1 MTFTQLRI
9 LQAVARTGNMTRAA
23 EELATTQSAV
33 SHALRALESELGVA
47 LLVRGNHG
55 VSLTAAGRA
64 VCRRATLILTQVEAL
79 EQEAASA
86 REHERG
92 SLRIGVISSANARLL
107 PPILRRFGDAH
118 PQVRLTVMEGS
129 DNEVLEWLETGA
141 ADIAT
146 VSSGVAGTTG
156 VASAARTT
164 DGVSLPAGLVAR
176 PLAADRMLAVL
187 PGGHELGVRH
197 SVPVV
202 ELARHPFIMSTGGCE
217 PLITALARAAG
228 ASLKCHY
235 RVRDTN
241 SILAMVAEGLGVSIV
256 PELSLPA
263 HRAGAHAIPLDPAA
277 ERTILLAWPTDPL
290 PTATAFAELAAT
302 LTPNPTH
309 HPPRGVLHSP
319 PRRDE

>member
-47 LLVRGNHG
+47 LLVRGNQG

-64 VCRRATLILTQVEAL
+64 VCRRATLILTQAEAL
-79 EQEAASA
+79 EQEVAAI
-86 REHERG
+86 RGQERG
-92 SLRIGVISSANARLL
+92 SLRVGVIPSANARLL
-107 PPILRRFGDAH
+107 PPILRRFAEAH
-118 PQVRLTVMEGS
+118 PRVRLTVMEGS

-146 VSSGVAGTTG
+146 VS
-156 VASAARTT
+156 AAV
-164 DGVSLPAGLVAR
+164 DEAPLPAGSVAR
-176 PLAADRMLAVL
+176 RLAADRMLAVL
-187 PGGHELGVRH
+187 PSGHELSVRH
-197 SVPVV
+197 SLPVA

-217 PLITALARAAG
+217 PLITAIARAAG

-241 SILAMVAEGLGVSIV
+241 SILAMVAEGLGLSIV

-263 HRAGAHAIPLDPAA
+263 HHAGVHAIPLEPAA
-277 ERTILLAWPTDPL
+277 ERIILLALPADPL
-290 PTATAFAELAAT
+290 PTATAFAELAIAR
-302 LTPNPTH
+302 H
-309 HPPRGVLHSP
+309 AASP
-319 PRRDE
+319 